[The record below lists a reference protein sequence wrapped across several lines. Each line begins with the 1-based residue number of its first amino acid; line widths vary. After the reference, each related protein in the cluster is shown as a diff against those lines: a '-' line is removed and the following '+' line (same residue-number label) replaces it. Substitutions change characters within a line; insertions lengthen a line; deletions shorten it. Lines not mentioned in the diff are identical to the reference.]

1 MDVVDSF
8 AVPFSSSKNEK
19 MFSSPEESK
28 LVFEG
33 EKKHP
38 QPHFDRRHE

>member
-8 AVPFSSSKNEK
+8 AVPFSSSKSEK
-19 MFSSPEESK
+19 MFSSTEEGK

-33 EKKHP
+33 ENKHP
-38 QPHFDRRHE
+38 PPRFDRRHE